1 MNKLN
6 IISLL
11 KICAFTVFIGRAYQF
26 YFFGA
31 PFRAFFWDESLLSP
45 IVEGLFNTSWYNY
58 ATNAKVN
65 SWIEALTK
73 LCSGLLF
80 LAALISLFWDKIKFY
95 RFKKIILSIGLFI
108 LLLLAICM
116 VKDKNYDYFQ
126 FFELT
131 LQFAAPLLLLLKP
144 DLQNLKHKKTVFA
157 LKIAIALTFI
167 PHGLF
172 AMGIPHLPGHFIDM
186 TISLLS
192 VNETQATQFLFV
204 AGLLDLILSL
214 LIFVPKLSKY
224 ALIYMIIWGFLT
236 ALARPFSSFNQDFIS
251 ASLHGSLFLMIYRL
265 SHGIIP
271 LIVLLMEKRKTTIKP
286 SGL

>member
-214 LIFVPKLSKY
+214 LIFVPKLYKY

>member
-58 ATNAKVN
+58 ASNAKVN

-80 LAALISLFWDKIKFY
+80 IAALTSLFWDKIKFY

-131 LQFAAPLLLLLKP
+131 LQFAAPLLLLLKS

-192 VNETQATQFLFV
+192 VNENQATQFLFV

-271 LIVLLMEKRKTTIKP
+271 LIVLLMEKRKKTIKP

>member
-251 ASLHGSLFLMIYRL
+251 VSLHGSLFLMIYRL

>member
-31 PFRAFFWDESLLSP
+31 PFRVFFWDESLLSP

-214 LIFVPKLSKY
+214 LIFVPKLYKY